1 MATTTAH
8 TNTTPARVQM
18 IMIIV
23 CDTGSFGSGVVECC
37 GVGSTVVVVWWLFK
51 QTLKFFV
58 LNSVIEQK
66 CTFWQVSL
74 HFGFKFWLT
83 ELN

>member
-1 MATTTAH
+1 MKIMCLLIHSMATTTAH

-37 GVGSTVVVVWWLFK
+37 GVGSTVVM
-51 QTLKFFV
+51 KF
-58 LNSVIEQK
+58 
-66 CTFWQVSL
+66 
-74 HFGFKFWLT
+74 
-83 ELN
+83 